1 VSVPA
6 IQSPNLPEIDSLD
19 VRNALAAYRGARNA
33 ASVLQL
39 VLTLTLF
46 VAGWVLMWLSLSW
59 PYWVTLLLAFPTAGM
74 AVKLFILQHDCGHG
88 SFFTV
93 ARANRTVGTLLSAF
107 TLTPYDCWKRQHAIH
122 HANNGHLDH
131 RGIGD
136 VDTWTVDEYRAAS
149 TWKRLGYRLY
159 RNPLVLFGVGPI
171 VYFAVLQR
179 FTFTLPGDWAIERRS
194 VHVTN
199 FLIVVAIATCVWLVG
214 PIAFLKIHLPV
225 MVIASSL
232 GAWLFYIQHQFDPA
246 HWRRDHDWDYY
257 TAAIEGSSFLDV
269 PWVLHW
275 VTGYIGYHHV
285 HHLDSRI
292 PNYALPRSADAHPS
306 LNRATRITL
315 WSSVRHLNLK
325 LWDER
330 ERQLI
335 TFGEARRR
343 YR

>member
-1 VSVPA
+1 VPVA
-6 IQSPNLPEIDSLD
+6 PSPNFSEIDTAD
-19 VRNALAAYRGARNA
+19 VRNALAAYRGPRNG
-33 ASVLQL
+33 ASITQL
-39 VLTLTLF
+39 ILTMALF
-46 VAGWVLMWLSLSW
+46 VAGWVAMWFSLSW
-59 PYWVTLLLAFPTAGM
+59 SYWFTLMLAVPTAGM
-74 AVKLFILQHDCGHG
+74 AVRLFILQHDCGHG
-88 SFFTV
+88 SFFSS
-93 ARANRTVGTLLSAF
+93 ARANRIVGTTLSAF

-149 TWKRLGYRLY
+149 PWRRLGYRLY
-159 RNPLVLFGVGPI
+159 RNPLILFGIGPI
-171 VYFAVLQR
+171 VHFGVLQR
-179 FTFTLPGDWAIERRS
+179 FTWTLPGDWTIERRS
-194 VHVTN
+194 VHLTN
-199 FLIVVAIATCVWLVG
+199 FLVVVGIAVCVWLVG
-214 PIAFLKIHLPV
+214 PLAFLKIHLPV

-246 HWRRDHDWDYY
+246 HWRRDEDWDYY
-257 TAAIEGSSFLDV
+257 TAAIEGSSYLDI

-292 PNYALPRSADAHPS
+292 PNYALARSADAHPS

-335 TFGEARRR
+335 SFGEARRR